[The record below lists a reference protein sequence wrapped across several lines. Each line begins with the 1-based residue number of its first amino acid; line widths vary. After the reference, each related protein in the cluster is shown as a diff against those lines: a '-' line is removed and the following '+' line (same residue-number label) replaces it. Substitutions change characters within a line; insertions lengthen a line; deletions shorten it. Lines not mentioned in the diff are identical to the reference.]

1 MNCCDLHGRNCEPP
15 SELCCEGCTEAVHQ
29 MGDAMRGYHM
39 RDRSKCS
46 NPDLSG
52 HLYPSHGDPDEPREL
67 VGRYVREIWIHWAR
81 EQSNP
86 KPSWLL
92 SWEALGDGDREV
104 SLRSCPLQIAPVRR
118 TLSPHVAVFRS
129 TAPS

>member
-1 MNCCDLHGRNCEPP
+1 
-15 SELCCEGCTEAVHQ
+15 
-29 MGDAMRGYHM
+29 MGDATRGCHM

-92 SWEALGDGDREV
+92 SWEALDDGDREV
-104 SLRSCPLQIAPVRR
+104 DMRIGEALLLAGRRSVNYL
-118 TLSPHVAVFRS
+118 
-129 TAPS
+129 